1 MSGLVYYNGMLK
13 HEHEVAFWALDR
25 SYLYGEGLFETM
37 KAGRGFIPFLN
48 EHLSRLFRGMDA
60 LRMKLNVS
68 ASKLEFALYQ
78 TLHHNRL
85 KDAYL
90 RLMLSRENRE
100 IGSFEPGD
108 TTNLVVLAKPLEKP
122 PRRLYGEGAR
132 ARVIEDFK
140 ISPDPLCQVKTTN
153 YLRPMIAQRM
163 AQEQG
168 ADEALLLNTFG
179 NVAEGATT
187 NLFIFDGEKIVTPP
201 VSEGPLPGVTRR
213 VVIDLL
219 VKNYVPYEERPLRLQ
234 DVYTAKEAFLTN
246 AIKEI
251 VPLTQVNDKAIGEG
265 RPGPETEK
273 VATLFREEVQYR
285 FESFESKR
293 WGVD

>member
-37 KAGRGFIPFLN
+37 KATRGFIPFMA
-48 EHLSRLFRGMDA
+48 EHLNRLFRGMDL
-60 LRMKLNVS
+60 LRMQVNLS

-90 RLMLSRENRE
+90 RLMLSRENKE

-108 TTNLVVLAKPLEKP
+108 TTNLVVLAKPFEKL
-122 PRRLYGEGAR
+122 PRRFYEEGLKAK
-132 ARVIEDFK
+132 VIEDFR
-140 ISPDPLCQVKTTN
+140 ISPDPLCQVKSTN
-153 YLRPMIAQRM
+153 YLRPMLAQRM
-163 AQEQG
+163 AQEKG
-168 ADEALLLNTFG
+168 ADEALLLNIFG

-187 NLFIFDGEKIVTPP
+187 NLFIFDGKKIVTPP

-219 VKNYVPYEERPLRLQ
+219 VKNYIPYEERPVTLEELLGAQ
-234 DVYTAKEAFLTN
+234 EAFLTN

-251 VPLTQVNDKAIGEG
+251 APLTRVNEAKIGEG
-265 RPGPETEK
+265 VPGPETAK
-273 VATLFREEVQYR
+273 VASLFREELQFR

>member
-1 MSGLVYYNGMLK
+1 MSGLVYFNGMLK

-37 KAGRGFIPFLN
+37 KATRGFIPFLA
-48 EHLSRLFRGMDA
+48 EHLNRLFRGMDL
-60 LRMKLNVS
+60 LRMQLNLS
-68 ASKLEFALYQ
+68 SSKLEFALYQ

-90 RLMLSRENRE
+90 KLMLSRENRE

-108 TTNLVVLAKPLEKP
+108 TTNLVVLAKPFDKP
-122 PRRLYGEGAR
+122 SRRLYEAGMK
-132 ARVIEDFK
+132 ARVVEDFK
-140 ISPDPLCQVKTTN
+140 ISPDSLCQVKTTN
-153 YLRPMIAQRM
+153 YLRPMLAQRM

-168 ADEALLLNTFG
+168 ADEALLLNIFG

-187 NLFIFDGEKIVTPP
+187 NIFLFNGKKIVTPP

-219 VKNYVPYEERPLRLQ
+219 VKNYIPYEERPISLDELLG
-234 DVYTAKEAFLTN
+234 AEEAFLTN
-246 AIKEI
+246 AIKDI
-251 VPLTQVNDKAIGEG
+251 VPLTQINDTKIGNG
-265 RPGPETEK
+265 LPGSETAK
-273 VATLFREEVQYR
+273 VVALFREELQFR

>member
-25 SYLYGEGLFETM
+25 SFLYGEGLFETM
-37 KAGRGFIPFLN
+37 KAGRGFIPFLS
-48 EHLSRLFRGMDA
+48 EHLNRLFRGMDI
-60 LRMKLNVS
+60 LRMNLNLS
-68 ASKLEFALYQ
+68 AHKLEFALYQ

-100 IGSFEPGD
+100 IGSFEPGE
-108 TTNLVVLAKPLEKP
+108 TTNLVVLAKPLEKAP
-122 PRRLYGEGAR
+122 KHYYTDGAK
-132 ARVIEDFK
+132 ARVIEEFK

-153 YLRPMIAQRM
+153 YLRPMLAQRM
-163 AQEQG
+163 AQERG
-168 ADEALLLNTFG
+168 ADEALLLNTAG
-179 NVAEGATT
+179 NLAEGATT
-187 NLFIFDGEKIVTPP
+187 NIFIYDGEKVVTPP
-201 VSEGPLPGVTRR
+201 VSEGPMSGVTRR

-219 VKNYVPYEERPLRLQ
+219 VKNYVPYEERPITLEDLLG
-234 DVYTAKEAFLTN
+234 AKEAFLTN

-251 VPLTQVNDKAIGEG
+251 LPLTRVNDQSVGEG
-265 RPGPETEK
+265 RPGPQTEMIS
-273 VATLFREEVQYR
+273 TLFREEIQYR